1 MRTQRVQRA
10 HPNEEV
16 FVSAHLPG
24 GLPLLVAPP
33 LEPGMLGIWPIDTLD
48 EERKRAVGRGVANQV
63 QYYAEKLVALGVEDG
78 PIRFASGS
86 SPYEMSRD
94 EFLHWATEYAINVGI
109 TLEA

>member
-1 MRTQRVQRA
+1 
-10 HPNEEV
+10 
-16 FVSAHLPG
+16 
-24 GLPLLVAPP
+24 VAPL

-48 EERKRAVGRGVANQV
+48 EERKRAVGRGIANQV

-109 TLEA
+109 TLEAAADGASARVRILPVRGRPPLTL